1 MDAEENFQLTDI
13 QCEICAKSTDC
24 ITCKAARSS
33 SSIEEMEQDVTI
45 RNAIKKNKQ
54 QDGSIKLCLEYPIKK
69 ELDLAYLYSASKAN
83 SKMARMS
90 SESLRKKLIREGKLE
105 AFNSKVWEGVDK
117 GQYVIVDKE
126 VQEQHQDEPVSY
138 QLINYIIKDTSAST
152 KLRVVTNSSVERSG
166 GSFNDACIQGSN
178 MLNSSFDVLNR
189 FSAYPFAFLT
199 DISEA
204 YRSVDT
210 GPRTNSCRRF
220 YWYEDPA
227 NESNA
232 VELMLK
238 VMTFGDRPAANILA
252 QSVNMVAEDE
262 EVSAE

>member
-1 MDAEENFQLTDI
+1 MFIGATEAWDNEGSQGFHTHTHTQMFRCETMDMKMRRHLDAEENFQLTDI

-45 RNAIKKNKQ
+45 RNAIKKTKQ

-152 KLRVVTNSSVERSG
+152 KLQVVTNSSVERSG

-178 MLNSSFDVLNR
+178 MLNSSVDVLNR
-189 FSAYPFAFLT
+189 FSAYPLPFLT
-199 DISEA
+199 DIL
-204 YRSVDT
+204 
-210 GPRTNSCRRF
+210 
-220 YWYEDPA
+220 
-227 NESNA
+227 ES
-232 VELMLK
+232 L
-238 VMTFGDRPAANILA
+238 
-252 QSVNMVAEDE
+252 
-262 EVSAE
+262 